1 MSFVGGSTLQATQ
14 IGAVDGRATALENR
28 AITIEQT
35 AQTLK
40 KDFNEHVAN
49 QNTRNITQEGRLTT
63 LEQASNSTNSIYNAY
78 ATENNTKNIEQ
89 DAHLSELETDVA
101 SNYSTFQTAVSN
113 LNATDI
119 IINTHLCQIDTSIA
133 TTTTDAAT
141 FRQTYN
147 TYVTNNNLKNNT
159 QDKRL
164 TAVEN
169 DVSAFHDT
177 YIVDKANTAT
187 DFSEFHSAYN
197 VYIQTNDTKN
207 TIQDKSLTSIET
219 KIENS
224 KQAFEEYV
232 ASNTA
237 GNNTARSIIET
248 NKSKYDAYVSA
259 NNTKNS
265 QQVGRL
271 DTHESRLD
279 SIDTN
284 IIGRVDDAI
293 NSKVATT
300 TFDRLAKDLRDV
312 DSDLSITLATKV
324 ASTVQVQTD
333 AVQDAKIDTRVL
345 QIDYDTYV
353 SNGTN
358 TKKLSEIKI
367 AAMEQFIR
375 ALLSTYTVK
384 NGFGQPYIYKGYAQK
399 DFEIA
404 PAALSFVS
412 RFDDK
417 SKINI
422 TALEFITRSNANQL
436 RIYDVTQAELLR
448 GSVAAASKTTSTST
462 GDVTA
467 VYTMT
472 RAVTSADFPIKLRYQ
487 DTSGNAI
494 CEQYLTYTEYQA
506 LPNVD
511 VVQKKITIT
520 AFNGD
525 TRTLTYNSTYTKP
538 SDVNWSGPI
547 SFSIFGTNDPATP
560 IPLTGQG
567 DWNWLGNVDA
577 IPSGNNLTYT
587 FPSNVGWKQYY
598 RFGVVPV
605 SDLPGTSLSE
615 IFTDMPIV

>member
-1 MSFVGGSTLQATQ
+1 MPFTGGSTSQATQ
-14 IGAVDGRATALENR
+14 ITDVTNRATALETR
-28 AITIEQT
+28 ATNIETVASQQRGDFT
-35 AQTLK
+35 A
-40 KDFNEHVAN
+40 HVASQSTRDAGQDN
-49 QNTRNITQEGRLTT
+49 RLDALDQASIATNLAHNAYVVTNNAKNTEQDGRLT
-63 LEQASNSTNSIYNAY
+63 STE
-78 ATENNTKNIEQ
+78 ATVS
-89 DAHLSELETDVA
+89 AHYSEFQ
-101 SNYSTFQTAVSN
+101 STVSN
-113 LNATDI
+113 LNTTDS
-119 IINTHLCQIDTSIA
+119 IINTHLSQIDTAIS
-133 TTTTDAAT
+133 TTNSTAAA
-141 FRQTYN
+141 FRQTYDA
-147 TYVTNNNLKNNT
+147 YSASNNAQNVE
-159 QDKRL
+159 QDGRL
-164 TAVEN
+164 TTVEN
-169 DVSAFHDT
+169 DVSAFHAT
-177 YIVDKANTAT
+177 YNVDKANIDTNL
-187 DFSEFHSAYN
+187 SEFHGA
-197 VYIQTNDTKN
+197 
-207 TIQDKSLTSIET
+207 
-219 KIENS
+219 
-224 KQAFEEYV
+224 
-232 ASNTA
+232 
-237 GNNTARSIIET
+237 
-248 NKSKYDAYVSA
+248 YDAYTQA
-259 NNTKNS
+259 NDALNTTQNS
-265 QQVGRL
+265 RLVTVEDKAESTKQAYESYVTSNNLALSTTNSTATAFRQTYDTYVVDNDAKTVEQDDRL
-271 DTHESRLD
+271 DVHESRLD
-279 SIDTN
+279 AIDTN
-284 IIGRVDDAI
+284 IVGRVDSAI

-300 TFDRLAKDLRDV
+300 TFDLLATELRNA
-312 DSDLSITLATKV
+312 DSALSTALATKV
-324 ASTVQVQTD
+324 ATTVQVQTD
-333 AVQDAKIDTRVL
+333 AAQDARINARVL
-345 QIDYDTYV
+345 QTAYDTYTA
-353 SNGTN
+353 SDTN
-358 TKKLSEIKI
+358 TNKLNEIKI